1 MGPTKRSG
9 SPSPSRVDKGKM
21 PCKLSLEDEELMRRN
36 AQRVKLKQQFSSSSM
51 TSRPQ
56 TKLPFP
62 WAPGPRKA
70 ITREYSILESDS
82 EIEDFQRLTLPDK
95 RFNVYSQ
102 GIHPARRSVR
112 LALHRPS
119 FALKQI
125 DEAKSNDL
133 QDDEVEGGSGNA
145 QEKGKGKM
153 KEMTDVE
160 KHVQKG
166 ITAPQDEDDMTV
178 WQLGFV
184 NLSRAIDEHREI
196 DTSFL
201 KLDLNLKVRDYRA
214 AQASGN
220 GGSTAIIEAFPNHE
234 AEEEV
239 STASEVQKQIEG
251 RDHDKP
257 GSRGEEQVRS
267 TAVKDRGD
275 DEVVIEVQ
283 IGRGEVSEIVLDL
296 SAMEARR
303 VKVRVK
309 RSE

>member
-1 MGPTKRSG
+1 
-9 SPSPSRVDKGKM
+9 M
-21 PCKLSLEDEELMRRN
+21 PCKLSLEDEEHMRRN

-56 TKLPFP
+56 TKLPFA

-102 GIHPARRSVR
+102 GIHPGRRSVR

-145 QEKGKGKM
+145 QEKGKGEM

-178 WQLGFV
+178 WQLGFL
-184 NLSRAIDEHREI
+184 NLSRAIHEHREI
-196 DTSFL
+196 DNSFL

>member
-1 MGPTKRSG
+1 MFKKVSQ
-9 SPSPSRVDKGKM
+9 
-21 PCKLSLEDEELMRRN
+21 L
-36 AQRVKLKQQFSSSSM
+36 LKVLVHLLA
-51 TSRPQ
+51 PPPDHLI
-56 TKLPFP
+56 LPFDTHLKTND
-62 WAPGPRKA
+62 AQTNTK
-70 ITREYSILESDS
+70 TS
-82 EIEDFQRLTLPDK
+82 TLP
-95 RFNVYSQ
+95 
-102 GIHPARRSVR
+102 
-112 LALHRPS
+112 
-119 FALKQI
+119 
-125 DEAKSNDL
+125 
-133 QDDEVEGGSGNA
+133 
-145 QEKGKGKM
+145 
-153 KEMTDVE
+153 
-160 KHVQKG
+160 
-166 ITAPQDEDDMTV
+166 DEDDMTV